1 MKYLVDTNVISEIRK
16 GARCNENVRNW
27 FSGIPE
33 EDIFLSVLTIGEI
46 LRGIERIRR
55 RDPQAADAL
64 QRWLEERARFYQE
77 RMLPV
82 DREVA
87 ERWGRFGVP
96 DPVSLLDGLIAA
108 TASVHG
114 LTVAT
119 RNVADIARTGVP
131 CVNPFAA
138 SDAVGEKCV
147 PYGRRVGRRLKMAVF
162 ESGFRDTAERA
173 EEILEETGFGE
184 EFRQSRQPAKKPR
197 RRLLRRSRFRGK

>member
-77 RMLPV
+77 RILPV

-96 DPVSLLDGLIAA
+96 DPVPLLDGLIAA

-119 RNVADIARTGVP
+119 RNLADIARTGVP

-138 SDAVGEKCV
+138 PDAVGEKRV

-162 ESGFRDTAERA
+162 ESGSRDTAERA

-184 EFRQSRQPAKKPR
+184 EFRQSRQPTKKPGKR
-197 RRLLRRSRFRGK
+197 PLRRSRFRGK